1 MPATKNDV
9 PLKVRKEIV
18 ALLNARLA
26 DAIDLCMQLKQA
38 HWNVKGMEFYALH
51 LLFDKI
57 YESTE
62 EAIDLMA
69 ERAVTLGGVAEGTIE
84 AVSRGTT
91 LPRYP
96 LDAGRSA
103 AHLERLSS
111 SLAKFGGSVREA
123 IDRAD
128 QLDDKGTADV
138 FTEISREADKSLWLV
153 EAHLRK

>member
-9 PLKVRKEIV
+9 PMKVRREMV
-18 ALLNARLA
+18 TLLNARLA

-57 YESTE
+57 YDSTE
-62 EAIDLMA
+62 EAIDLIA

-84 AVSRGTT
+84 AVSNGTT

-96 LDAGRSA
+96 LDPGQSK
-103 AHLERLSS
+103 AHLERISR
-111 SLAKFGGSVREA
+111 SLATFGEAVREA

-128 QLDDKGTADV
+128 QLGDKGTADL
-138 FTEISREADKSLWLV
+138 FTEVSREADKSLWLV